1 MKGQSSMNLWSIH
14 IVQAIT
20 LGMET
25 ISQLNFTQIEASF
38 YLEMKAVLGQVAYEL
53 EARGVKSLKI

>member
-1 MKGQSSMNLWSIH
+1 MKGQSSMNLWTIH

-20 LGMET
+20 LERET
-25 ISQLNFTQIEASF
+25 ISHLNFSQIEASF
-38 YLEMKAVLGQVAYEL
+38 YLETKAVLGQVAYEH